1 VAFDVAVYTDV
12 VASEAVDGVDGFNF
26 QAVSRGIT
34 GVDQQR
40 IREKMLHRVIPA
52 WSLGHDELSHPS
64 TCAYMVEDGRSY
76 LARGKSTG
84 TTNSGR
90 PGNQLTQAIVSSEP
104 DDFIPY
110 RPAQLYGAVN
120 WTLVKAPTQEAV
132 EWVTPLEIR
141 PEFEVAALEKMVVDD
156 DWAASVLPYYLT
168 MIDEAVSDTP
178 RKIVLL
184 HADLDVV
191 MRWIALGTLFVEQEV
206 ARTLSFRAL
215 VEDPWRVDAA
225 LVGVSPDFDLGDLS
239 AANVLDLDRRVIP
252 SVEASDA
259 ARVRAAWFIENGA
272 DDALNTMEVARRW
285 DSVLGPGFANEAARV
300 VGMPEEGRDASK
312 AWRTSMVAIDHL
324 AGAGLAEDLALYA
337 DEFCEAAVSF
347 APTTEDEF
355 RLAGRAIR
363 RAHDLSVDEV
373 ATGVLLPTLEALAA
387 APGEASGFGAE
398 LGGSVAPI
406 EWGSADEDQAAGR
419 FIGEILGGAPTESL
433 PAVFAASW
441 VIDVTVP
448 DAALGPATSRL
459 AELWLRD
466 PSLGRA
472 AWKRWLNGRAVLA
485 TVSGLL
491 LSALRSGD
499 NGAQT
504 GLLGGEWDF
513 LGEHVDSVELAGWLK
528 AGRLGRVPA
537 AERRSQIALAGH
549 IPDEAWPVVLA
560 GSKLPEHSELWS
572 SWITHHGIPLDLAA
586 AIMGAIRELFRD
598 GPNKVDVRSSD
609 WRPIMRSLTQ
619 APDSELRRVASDYER
634 GRRLIRSARD
644 EVGIRPAARLDAT
657 IPYVRELC
665 PLFLA
670 DVGWLLLNATNADA
684 AAELMGAAEPWS
696 EAAMLAS
703 LNDAIISGEGLRA
716 LGTVLRARTHRD
728 EAFAATADAVLARL
742 VAAHP
747 RLVERARAH
756 PRLQRDMDKYL
767 KQQGRTRR
775 GKRKHGG
782 ATDQSEER

>member
-1 VAFDVAVYTDV
+1 MSYC
-12 VASEAVDGVDGFNF
+12 
-26 QAVSRGIT
+26 
-34 GVDQQR
+34 QR
-40 IREKMLHRVIPA
+40 WRLSLPPRRSQRVP
-52 WSLGHDELSHPS
+52 
-64 TCAYMVEDGRSY
+64 
-76 LARGKSTG
+76 
-84 TTNSGR
+84 
-90 PGNQLTQAIVSSEP
+90 Q
-104 DDFIPY
+104 
-110 RPAQLYGAVN
+110 
-120 WTLVKAPTQEAV
+120 
-132 EWVTPLEIR
+132 
-141 PEFEVAALEKMVVDD
+141 
-156 DWAASVLPYYLT
+156 
-168 MIDEAVSDTP
+168 
-178 RKIVLL
+178 
-184 HADLDVV
+184 
-191 MRWIALGTLFVEQEV
+191 
-206 ARTLSFRAL
+206 
-215 VEDPWRVDAA
+215 
-225 LVGVSPDFDLGDLS
+225 
-239 AANVLDLDRRVIP
+239 
-252 SVEASDA
+252 
-259 ARVRAAWFIENGA
+259 
-272 DDALNTMEVARRW
+272 
-285 DSVLGPGFANEAARV
+285 
-300 VGMPEEGRDASK
+300 
-312 AWRTSMVAIDHL
+312 
-324 AGAGLAEDLALYA
+324 
-337 DEFCEAAVSF
+337 
-347 APTTEDEF
+347 
-355 RLAGRAIR
+355 
-363 RAHDLSVDEV
+363 
-373 ATGVLLPTLEALAA
+373 
-387 APGEASGFGAE
+387 E

-441 VIDVTVP
+441 VIGVTVP

-459 AELWLRD
+459 AGLWLRD

-472 AWKRWLNGRAVLA
+472 AWKRWLNGHAVLA

-504 GLLGGEWDF
+504 GLLGGEWGLPRGARRQRGTRWLAQGGSTRSCSSGGAKVTVRRF
-513 LGEHVDSVELAGWLK
+513 LGTFQM
-528 AGRLGRVPA
+528 
-537 AERRSQIALAGH
+537 RRGLSCSRGPSCPNIQ
-549 IPDEAWPVVLA
+549 ETVVVLDHSSRHPPRPRSGDH
-560 GSKLPEHSELWS
+560 GSNS
-572 SWITHHGIPLDLAA
+572 
-586 AIMGAIRELFRD
+586 GAVSD

-619 APDSELRRVASDYER
+619 APDSGETGTVASDYEH

-644 EVGIRPAARLDAT
+644 EVGIRPAHTRTT

-703 LNDAIISGEGLRA
+703 LNNHDGLQGEGLRA
-716 LGTVLRARTHRD
+716 LGTVLRTRTHRD

-747 RLVERARAH
+747 RLVERAHAH